1 MKIKTLLL
9 GAAMLAFQTNRAQLL
24 HADFNETETVSDYVS
39 SNPLNRQFNAIGSTG
54 AGVQVSVS
62 QEQLHFS
69 RSGANTG
76 SFSRTTNFT
85 GNPNAI
91 AIKIQ
96 LKVTDNTSAQTTAAV
111 LQIGSSFSTNN
122 SAEANANVH
131 SRLGINFSA
140 TTGEFTLRDLGS
152 SSNSSALSGT
162 QTLLW
167 VINNSG
173 NTITYKSPSGTAES
187 LANDTW
193 DIWAGNT
200 KLFDDKS
207 ALTSSQS
214 LDDLK
219 FVLSSGSGKISF
231 DQIIIDLPSSLNH
244 FRSAASSGNWFNPS
258 HWESSIDSSNWSVA
272 SSLPSGISASVFI
285 KTNQQMLISGSSSAQ
300 FCSADHL
307 VIASNA
313 SLHIGSL
320 GDLLGQNQYQTFSL
334 IKTGNY
340 VNAQNYGILQVN
352 ENAVFQ
358 CKGSLQ
364 NNATMLVKSS
374 AAGTGQIGNSKGGTI
389 TGIVSVERYIP
400 AVARRN
406 RSLCSPISNNT
417 LEDWRSE
424 IYITG
429 NGSGNTLGSTN
440 SNGFDATLTNNP
452 SVFWYDETVSGSILN
467 GWQAA
472 NHINNSLVPGRG
484 YKVMIRGDR
493 SDLGRINGTNI
504 TQNAVTLVS
513 TGTLTQGDFTF
524 PTSNITYS
532 GSSAEDG
539 WCFIGNPYASNINWN
554 AASGWQRNN
563 VDAGAIAIWN
573 PQTNSYAYSVATS
586 GGANPSGLS
595 INGGSPIIAPHQAF
609 FVRTTGANPSLSCNE
624 NIKSTSSTQALFKN
638 EAHNMIKLSLQKD
651 DFNRDE
657 AIIRFNPNYSE
668 SEIDFEDL
676 TKFKNPVV
684 NIGSGQNP
692 KRWLALNALPLY
704 LTSEFYIPIYA
715 EISDLDSGLLNINI
729 KSRDQFDDLI
739 LTDLQNKKQFYLQE
753 SFEQKF
759 DFKTIEIHQPRFLL
773 SGKHKMAAGID
784 GINAQRISIFP
795 NPVNELLN
803 IQIHSSI
810 NNKVN
815 FILYD
820 SQGKIVLSEDGI
832 EENHIQLNLGALK
845 PGLFTLKLT
854 VGNQFYYSKIIRQ

>member
-9 GAAMLAFQTNRAQLL
+9 GTALLAFQTNRAQLL

-39 SNPLNRQFNAIGSTG
+39 SNPLNRLFNAIGSTG
-54 AGVQVSVS
+54 TGVQVSIS

-69 RSGANTG
+69 RSGTNTG
-76 SFSRTTNFT
+76 SFSRTTNFSNT
-85 GNPNAI
+85 PNAL
-91 AIKIQ
+91 AIQIK
-96 LKVTDNTSAQTTAAV
+96 LKVADNTSAQTTAAI
-111 LQIGSSFSTNN
+111 LQVGAGFSTNN
-122 SAEANANVH
+122 SAESNANVH

-140 TTGEFTLRDLGS
+140 NTGEFSLRDLGS
-152 SSNSSALSGT
+152 STNTTALTGA

-173 NTITYKSPSGTAES
+173 STLSYKSPSGTAES

-193 DIWAGNT
+193 DVWAGTT

-207 ALTSSQS
+207 ALTSSQT
-214 LDDLK
+214 LDDFK
-219 FVLSSGSGKISF
+219 FVLSSGSGKVSF

-244 FRSAASSGNWFNPS
+244 FRSSTTTGNWYNPS
-258 HWESSIDSSNWSVA
+258 HWESSIDSSNWSAA

-300 FCSADHL
+300 FCSANHL
-307 VIASNA
+307 IIANNA
-313 SLHIGSL
+313 SLHIGSQ
-320 GDLLGQNQYQTFSL
+320 GDGLSQNQYQTFSL
-334 IKTGNY
+334 IKAGNY

-389 TGIVSVERYIP
+389 TGIVSVERFIP

-417 LEDWRSE
+417 LEDWRGE

-429 NGSGNTLGSTN
+429 NGSGTTLGSTN

-472 NHINNSLVPGRG
+472 NHISNALVPGRG

-493 SDLGRINGTNI
+493 SDLGRINGTNN

-532 GSSAEDG
+532 GSSTDDG

-573 PQTNSYAYSVATS
+573 PQTNSYAYSVSTS

-624 NIKSTSSTQALFKN
+624 NIKSTSSTQALLKN
-638 EAHNMIKLSLQKD
+638 DAQNLIKLSLLKD

-676 TKFKNPVV
+676 AKFKNPVV

-692 KRWLALNALPLY
+692 KRWLALNALPLF
-704 LTSEFYIPIYA
+704 LTTAFSIPIYT
-715 EISDLDSGLLNINI
+715 EISDLDSGLLQLEI
-729 KSRDQFDDLI
+729 KNRDQFDELV
-739 LTDLQNKKQFYLQE
+739 LTDLLNKKHFYLQE
-753 SFEQKF
+753 SFVQKF
-759 DFKTIEIHQPRFLL
+759 DFKTTDTHQPRFLL
-773 SGKHKMAAGID
+773 TGKHKMAAG
-784 GINAQRISIFP
+784 NESLESLKISVYP
-795 NPVNELLN
+795 NPVQEVLT
-803 IQIHSSI
+803 IQLPFTHQGIGS
-810 NNKVN
+810 V
-815 FILYD
+815 FVCD
-820 SQGKIVLSEDGI
+820 AQGKMVLEDKTATNSTKQLQLSSLQPGI
-832 EENHIQLNLGALK
+832 YVLK
-845 PGLFTLKLT
+845 IWVDGQVYF
-854 VGNQFYYSKIIRQ
+854 SKIVKQ